1 MSGHARRRRRV
12 STGTLNLWR
21 CDGTAQRELREVL
34 EELWIALYKKTK
46 LRSEEDSL
54 ARPILYTQEG
64 AVVGGAALVL
74 IRWLPGVASR

>member
-1 MSGHARRRRRV
+1 
-12 STGTLNLWR
+12 
-21 CDGTAQRELREVL
+21 VL

-54 ARPILYTQEG
+54 ARLILYTQEG

-74 IRWLPGVASR
+74 IWWLPGVASR